1 MSAART
7 ILITGCSSGIG
18 YGAAVQLRQR
28 GYRVFATARKEED
41 LARLVHEGFDA
52 VPLELSDSAS
62 IARAV
67 EQVLQRTGGTLDAL
81 FNNAAYGQPGAVEDL
96 RRDVLRAQFEANLFG
111 TLELT
116 NQIIPVM
123 RRQGHGRLVFT
134 SSVLGL
140 VAMPYR
146 GAYNASKFALEGLID
161 TLRLELHG
169 SGLHVSLIEPG
180 PIKSR
185 FRANAYAM
193 YQKNID
199 REHSAHREIYVG
211 LERRLTKTGAT
222 SAFTREPDAVVQR
235 LIDAL
240 ESPRPKQR
248 YYVTLPTFFFAA
260 IRRVLP
266 LPLIDRILLAVSHNE
281 HR

>member
-1 MSAART
+1 MTAART

-28 GYRVFATARKEED
+28 GYRVFTTARKAED
-41 LARLVHEGFDA
+41 LARLADEGFDA
-52 VPLELSDSAS
+52 VPLELADSAS
-62 IARAV
+62 IAGAV
-67 EQVLQRTGGTLDAL
+67 DWVLQSTGGTLDAL

-96 RRDVLRAQFEANLFG
+96 RRAVLRAQFEANLFG

-116 NQIIPVM
+116 NQIIPIM

-199 REHSAHREIYVG
+199 REHSAHREIYLG
-211 LERRLTKTGAT
+211 MERRLTKPGAT
-222 SAFTREPDAVVQR
+222 SAFTRDPDAVVQR
-235 LIDAL
+235 LIHAL
-240 ESPRPKQR
+240 ESPRPKRR

-266 LPLIDRILLAVSHNE
+266 LPLIDRILLAVSRDEN
-281 HR
+281 R